1 MCIRLGDVFAPS
13 ESEDCRAK
21 AGRWHDLAVN
31 LMQVACPTTP
41 LSIAIP
47 LSQRRIIAA
56 FIAVALALALPTGLA
71 RAQGYPAKY
80 GFGTTATE
88 QEIAAMAIA
97 IPADGTGLPPGKG
110 DYASGKTVYETA
122 CAACH
127 GTDLRGVAALP
138 DMPSGAALRLTGGRG
153 TLASRNPVV
162 TVESYWPNAT
172 TLFDYIR
179 RTMPF
184 SAPGS
189 LSNDEV
195 YAVTAYV
202 LAEGNIIDK
211 TTILDAETLPKVQMP
226 NRDGFIPDP
235 RPELFK

>member
-1 MCIRLGDVFAPS
+1 M
-13 ESEDCRAK
+13 
-21 AGRWHDLAVN
+21 
-31 LMQVACPTTP
+31 ACPTTP
-41 LSIAIP
+41 LSIPIAP
-47 LSQRRIIAA
+47 SQRRAVAA
-56 FIAVALALALPTGLA
+56 FVACVLALALPTGLI

-80 GFGTTATE
+80 DFGTTATE
-88 QEIAAMAIA
+88 QEIAAVAIA
-97 IPADGTGLPPGKG
+97 IPAGGGGLPPGKG
-110 DYASGKTVYETA
+110 DYAAGKRVYETA

-127 GTDLRGVAALP
+127 GTDLKGVAGLP
-138 DMPSGAALRLTGGRG
+138 DMPSGAALRLIGGRG
-153 TLASRNPVV
+153 TFTSRNPVV
-162 TVESYWPNAT
+162 TVESYWPYAT

-179 RTMPF
+179 RSMPF

-195 YAVTAYV
+195 YAVTAYI

-211 TTILDAETLPKVQMP
+211 TTVIEAETLPKVQMP